1 MYSNL
6 IKKTVFTKSNI
17 IKEYLA
23 FILYILNN
31 KDSIKNIIKSND
43 TRKQKFRIKNWKYHI
58 QN

>member
-43 TRKQKFRIKNWKYHI
+43 TRKQKFRIKN
-58 QN
+58 